1 MPKQY
6 VIAAAV
12 AAVVVAAVIII
23 RRREK
28 KAGFQPDSFMWPGEG
43 VDVTADAFPYGNY
56 SGVFPNYPQL

>member
-1 MPKQY
+1 MQKQY
-6 VIAAAV
+6 VVAAAV
-12 AAVVVAAVIII
+12 AVAVVAAIYVI

-28 KAGFQPDSFMWPGEG
+28 KAGFQPDSFGWPGEG